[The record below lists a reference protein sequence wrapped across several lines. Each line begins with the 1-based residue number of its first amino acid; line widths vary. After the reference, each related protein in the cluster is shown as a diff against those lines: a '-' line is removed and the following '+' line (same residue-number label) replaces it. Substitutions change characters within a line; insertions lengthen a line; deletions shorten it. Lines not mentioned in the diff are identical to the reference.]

1 MKGLLLT
8 PLAFAAFTLAAQAQ
22 TDEQQSDTPT
32 VESVTAPVSD
42 RAQNPDMDELPA
54 DDEGLPDMDME
65 GMRTV
70 DEDAIPE
77 DGEFAPLDEG
87 YTKEIDPADDT
98 YEVSDEEMMAPGE
111 ADMDNPE
118 GNYLDRDADGYDPVV
133 DEVEQGAETAVKA
146 TGAAADKVDEEV
158 GEEAGELFN
167 EDTAVE
173 EADMD
178 NPEGEFIDRDADGYD
193 PVVDEVEQGAET
205 AVKSTGKAAEEVGE
219 EASEIFTGTPDPDDA
234 PEADVQTED
243 DESTTQKVIDNLEE
257 GADTFGDEVKET
269 YEEAKDE
276 ATELNTRGAASERP
290 DETPD
295 ADPNR

>member
-1 MKGLLLT
+1 
-8 PLAFAAFTLAAQAQ
+8 
-22 TDEQQSDTPT
+22 
-32 VESVTAPVSD
+32 
-42 RAQNPDMDELPA
+42 
-54 DDEGLPDMDME
+54 
-65 GMRTV
+65 
-70 DEDAIPE
+70 
-77 DGEFAPLDEG
+77 
-87 YTKEIDPADDT
+87 
-98 YEVSDEEMMAPGE
+98 
-111 ADMDNPE
+111 
-118 GNYLDRDADGYDPVV
+118 
-133 DEVEQGAETAVKA
+133 
-146 TGAAADKVDEEV
+146 
-158 GEEAGELFN
+158 
-167 EDTAVE
+167 
-173 EADMD
+173 MD